1 MKKLDV
7 TSPTGGADLKFTY
20 DGGEINLSNMT
31 DNGNTYSYIFDNI
44 LSANDPKITSL
55 KIVPAKDY
63 FSTAENP
70 LY

>member
-1 MKKLDV
+1 
-7 TSPTGGADLKFTY
+7 
-20 DGGEINLSNMT
+20 MT

-63 FSTAENP
+63 FSTAESP
-70 LY
+70 LLLKVSAIVSDEQLKEPC